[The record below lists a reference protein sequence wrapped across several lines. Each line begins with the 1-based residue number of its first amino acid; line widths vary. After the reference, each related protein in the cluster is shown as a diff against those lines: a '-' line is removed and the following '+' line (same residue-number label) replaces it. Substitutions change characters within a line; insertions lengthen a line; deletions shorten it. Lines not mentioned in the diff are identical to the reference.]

1 MRRRRLSALITL
13 CPALGLSFS
22 KPLFSKFSFNKNAM
36 AGAITED
43 ALFKAITAF
52 QGNQPWGRF
61 LDGEFPLFLFICFQ
75 IATCYHSWLLMCAIA
90 SAWQLQH
97 SASSPHAQLD
107 SNSMTCVLLHQCS
120 LRLTPAG
127 TGTHSLRWLNGL
139 STTGWT
145 AVTADAAFAANMMQ
159 ELNISEEQS
168 AQVTLWVVQDAV
180 CGVYAKRSKHAHCC
194 SASIGN

>member
-1 MRRRRLSALITL
+1 
-13 CPALGLSFS
+13 
-22 KPLFSKFSFNKNAM
+22 M
-36 AGAITED
+36 AGSTSVTED

-61 LDGEFPLFLFICFQ
+61 LDGELLFFLFMLSNCNMLS
-75 IATCYHSWLLMCAIA
+75 SWLLMCAIA

-107 SNSMTCVLLHQCS
+107 SNSMTCVLLHQYL

-159 ELNISEEQS
+159 ELSISEEQS
-168 AQVTLWVVQDAV
+168 AQIV
-180 CGVYAKRSKHAHCC
+180 
-194 SASIGN
+194 IGNWQDPAFLQHEKYDTILADYLIGAIDGFSPYFQ